1 MRVISVHSPETEWEK
16 ERANVEK
23 GAKQFGLTQ
32 PIYLDT
38 DFSFWNALGNRY
50 WPSFYLVDKQG
61 KIRLRKVGEMHA
73 GGGNA
78 AELEQ
83 MVQQLLN
90 EK

>member
-1 MRVISVHSPETEWEK
+1 MISIHSPETEWEK
-16 ERANVEK
+16 DRSHVEQ
-23 GAKQFGLTQ
+23 GAKRFDLTQ

-38 DFSFWNALGNRY
+38 DFSYWNALGNRY

-61 KIRLRKVGEMHA
+61 KIRLRTVGEMHA

-78 AELEQ
+78 AEFEQ
-83 MVQQLLN
+83 MIQQLLA